1 MLKINIADVISIAG
15 VMMYENCHF
24 WQEEI
29 RFHEEQCMGRAGFD
43 CALNN
48 A

>member
-1 MLKINIADVISIAG
+1 MLKINIADVISIAR

-29 RFHEEQCMGRAGFD
+29 RFHEETMHGTRRIR
-43 CALNN
+43 LRT
-48 A
+48 